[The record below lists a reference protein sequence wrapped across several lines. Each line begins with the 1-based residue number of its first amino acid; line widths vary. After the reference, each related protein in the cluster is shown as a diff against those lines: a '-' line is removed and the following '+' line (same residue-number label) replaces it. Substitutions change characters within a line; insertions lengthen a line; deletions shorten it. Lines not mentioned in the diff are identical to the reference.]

1 LDIPQNQGQRELNPK
16 ILVFAGSNRTGAFS
30 GKLAAAA
37 AIELGKAGAD
47 VTRIALI
54 DYPLPIMDEDLE
66 REKGIP
72 DNAYRLARLFAAH
85 DGVLMCSPE
94 YNASIPPL
102 LKNTLD
108 WVSRISKDNGKPL
121 KPYQGKIAA
130 LCSSSEGAFAGVR
143 GLAHLRDVSV
153 NLGMTVIS
161 EQCSVPHANEAFD
174 ENGLLKT
181 PRSQAALAKVAN
193 ALTIHC
199 RALGRPDLESRF

>member
-1 LDIPQNQGQRELNPK
+1 MNPK
-16 ILVFAGSNRTGAFS
+16 ILVFAGSNRIGAFS

-37 AIELGKAGAD
+37 AVELAKAGAD

-66 REKGIP
+66 RIQGIP
-72 DNAYRLARLFAAH
+72 DNAYRLARMIAAH
-85 DGVLMCSPE
+85 DGMLICSPE

-130 LCSSSEGAFAGVR
+130 LCSSSDGAFAGIR
-143 GLAHLRDVSV
+143 GLVHLRAVAMNV
-153 NLGMTVIS
+153 GMTVIS
-161 EQCSVPHANEAFD
+161 EQCSIARASEAFD
-174 ENGLLKT
+174 ESGQIKDT
-181 PRSQAALAKVAN
+181 RSQAALVKVATT
-193 ALTIHC
+193 LTHMC
-199 RALGRPDLESRF
+199 RALGRPDLNG

>member
-1 LDIPQNQGQRELNPK
+1 MNPK

-37 AIELGKAGAD
+37 AVELGKAGAD
-47 VTRIALI
+47 VTRISLV

-66 REKGIP
+66 RTQGIP
-72 DNAYRLARLFAAH
+72 ENAFKLGRLFAVH
-85 DGVLMCSPE
+85 DGVLICSPE

-121 KPYQGKIAA
+121 NPYQGKIAA
-130 LCSSSEGAFAGVR
+130 LCSSSDGGFAGIR
-143 GLAHLRDVSV
+143 GLVHLRAVTV

-161 EQCSVPHANEAFD
+161 EQCSVPQASEAFD
-174 ENGLLKT
+174 ESGKLKN
-181 PRSQAALAKVAN
+181 PKSQAALAKVAKVSVN
-193 ALTIHC
+193 EL
-199 RALGRPDLESRF
+199 

>member
-1 LDIPQNQGQRELNPK
+1 LNAK
-16 ILVFAGSNRTGAFS
+16 ILVFAGSNRSGALS

-37 AIELGKAGAD
+37 AIELAKIGAD

-72 DNAYRLARLFAAH
+72 ENAFRLARLFAVH
-85 DGVLMCSPE
+85 DGMLICSPE

-130 LCSSSEGAFAGVR
+130 LCSTSTGAFAGIR
-143 GLAHLRDVSV
+143 GLVHLRAVAV
-153 NLGMTVIS
+153 NVGMLVIS
-161 EQCSVPHANEAFD
+161 EQCSVPNADEAFD
-174 ENGLLKT
+174 ETGNLKSE
-181 PRSQAALAKVAN
+181 RSQRSLAEVALS
-193 ALTIHC
+193 LTAMC
-199 RALGRPDLESRF
+199 NTLGRPDLHG

>member
-1 LDIPQNQGQRELNPK
+1 MNPK
-16 ILVFAGSNRTGAFS
+16 ILVFAGSNRIGAFS

-37 AIELGKAGAD
+37 AIELGKTGAD
-47 VTRIALI
+47 VTRISLI

-72 DNAYRLARLFAAH
+72 ENAYKLARMFAAH
-85 DGVLMCSPE
+85 DGMLMCSPE

-130 LCSSSEGAFAGVR
+130 LCSSSDGALAGIR
-143 GLAHLRDVSV
+143 GLVHLRAVAM
-153 NLGMTVIS
+153 NIGMTVIS
-161 EQCSVPHANEAFD
+161 EQCSIAKASEAFD
-174 ENGLLKT
+174 DGGQLRDA
-181 PRSQAALAKVAN
+181 RSQAALSKVAN
-193 ALTIHC
+193 TLIQMC
-199 RALGRPDLESRF
+199 RALGRPDLNG

>member
-1 LDIPQNQGQRELNPK
+1 LNPRV
-16 ILVFAGSNRTGAFS
+16 LVFAGSNRTGAYS
-30 GKLAAAA
+30 GRLAGAA

-47 VTRIALI
+47 VTRMSLI

-72 DNAYRLARLFAAH
+72 DNAYRLARLFAVH
-85 DGVLMCSPE
+85 DGILICSPE

-121 KPYQGKIAA
+121 KPFSGKIAA
-130 LCSSSEGAFAGVR
+130 LCSSSDGAFAGIR
-143 GLAHLRDVSV
+143 GLIHLRAVTV

-161 EQCSVPHANEAFD
+161 EQCSIAQASEAFD
-174 ENGLLKT
+174 DNGLLRM
-181 PRSQAALAKVAN
+181 PRSQAALAKVAQS
-193 ALTIHC
+193 LTSLC
-199 RALGRPDLESRF
+199 RVMGRPDLND